1 MNKRVKSRRTNLM
14 KSSLSNKSQRKNK
27 NSKNQNKIIKIKIR
41 TKIKSKIKI
50 KIKKAKLKIKV
61 KQKKVRNSRNKMKQ
75 RMNRNKRMLKVNHQ
89 AKRNQPRSTYN
100 QNWLEKGQ
108 SRNNKNIVK
117 GYYFSHS
124 SMAQYLS
131 QWLWS

>member
-1 MNKRVKSRRTNLM
+1 MNKRVKTRSTNLM

-41 TKIKSKIKI
+41 TKTKIKI
-50 KIKKAKLKIKV
+50 KIKIAKKKIKV

-75 RMNRNKRMLKVNHQ
+75 RMNRNNIMLKVNHQ
-89 AKRNQPRSTYN
+89 AKRNQARSTYN